1 MDARVR
7 PEHDDEIQNPPIF
20 VIIGPTIGFLADDPA
35 CVLGWTLGSV
45 PEGDVWGQAS
55 FEVFNRDI
63 SEWILPTPSTP
74 SGG

>member
-20 VIIGPTIGFLADDPA
+20 VIIGLTIGFLADDPA

-45 PEGDVWGQAS
+45 PEGDVWSAG
-55 FEVFNRDI
+55 F
-63 SEWILPTPSTP
+63 
-74 SGG
+74 G